1 MLRGVSTLILFIFCF
16 SGFSQKRDSL
26 YQRLVQAESELHEL
40 QKTTFNSR
48 IEKERIEGNKKFLEV
63 WNEIIDNPEILN
75 YPFDNLKDV
84 SILSPIDKK
93 FKLITWNLFKDDGS
107 HIFFGFLI
115 VNNSKR
121 IKTGF
126 LSHKTINE
134 FEHYTLL
141 DRSASVKSP
150 ENYISGCDKW
160 FGMIYY
166 SLIECDGYYTLLGY
180 DPNNNLTRRK
190 FVDVLYFKPDGTPV
204 FGKDVFKIPRKNPKR
219 LMFEYSS
226 GVTMS
231 LKYEADKN
239 EIVYSHL
246 GSHLEGTALEGQY
259 QFYGPDGSF
268 DALQMR
274 KGKWMIQED
283 IDARNEKSKN
293 DNVAKPD
300 PKKQKPIYQPN

>member
-1 MLRGVSTLILFIFCF
+1 MLRGISAFILFTFCF
-16 SGFSQKRDSL
+16 TGFSQKKDSL
-26 YQRLVQAESELHEL
+26 YHRLVQAESELHEL

-63 WNEIIDNPEILN
+63 WNEILDNPEILN
-75 YPFDNLKDV
+75 YPFENLKDV
-84 SILSPIDKK
+84 SILTPTDRK

-134 FEHYTLL
+134 FEHFPLL
-141 DRSASVKSP
+141 DRSNSVKSP
-150 ENYISGCDKW
+150 ENYISSSDKW

-190 FVDVLYFKPDGTPV
+190 FVDVLYFKADGTPI

-283 IDARNEKSKN
+283 IDARNQKSKN
-293 DNVAKPD
+293 DNVTKPD
-300 PKKQKPIYQPN
+300 PKKQTPIYQPK